1 MTIVDK
7 LQRLLFYYDC
17 TRRVG
22 HTRAVLQGVERV
34 PCIIMAHTYGW
45 ALDLSR
51 QCATGTIPFGWSG
64 ADFDVLRGQQRPL
77 VLDNSAM
84 VALLREALGE
94 IDRLSDIVDCPPT
107 QAGSLTNTMITMP
120 RLLDSVQVLCEML
133 AGAEHDVEAEV
144 G

>member
-51 QCATGTIPFGWSG
+51 QCATGTTPFPWSG
-64 ADFDVLRGQQRPL
+64 ANFDVLRGWQRPL

-84 VALLREALGE
+84 VALLREALHE
-94 IDRLSDIVDCPPT
+94 IDRLSDIAVRSEEQLTGTDC
-107 QAGSLTNTMITMP
+107 GSLTNRPITVT
-120 RLLDSVQVLCEML
+120 RIFDSVS
-133 AGAEHDVEAEV
+133 DVCAIMQRDP
-144 G
+144 